1 MEMGTD
7 MKNVL
12 FEKVDVAVVEECGYP
27 ECDNSDEEG
36 ETNRPKEIVND
47 SQESLEGR
55 ALDDMAELVKE
66 IFTGFS
72 STIIIG
78 FNTHGCIMVVIILL
92 LCI

>member
-7 MKNVL
+7 MKNVQIVN
-12 FEKVDVAVVEECGYP
+12 VDVAEVKECGGP
-27 ECDNSDEEG
+27 EYDNRDEELK
-36 ETNRPKEIVND
+36 TNGPKEIVND

-66 IFTGFS
+66 IFAGFQ
-72 STIIIG
+72 STIIIAS
-78 FNTHGCIMVVIILL
+78 NTLRCIMVVIILL